1 MNLVLNILIGIGLSA
16 ASGFRV
22 FIPLL
27 IMSISALS
35 GDLILAEN
43 FEWIGS
49 YSALSIFIVATII
62 EAAAYYLP
70 AIDEFLEKV
79 SKPTTM
85 VAGTIIMSSFVV
97 DLSPMLGWVLAIIA
111 GGGTSAIVN
120 QQRLESKRNSISA
133 NNMNLKGVLF
143 STRETCSAASI
154 SLLMMLA
161 PITSFIVILVLFFFL
176 IRQIFWALNG
186 KS

>member
-1 MNLVLNILIGIGLSA
+1 LNVLIGVGLSA

-35 GDLILAEN
+35 GDLVLADN

-49 YSALSIFIVATII
+49 YSALSVFIVATII
-62 EAAAYYLP
+62 EATAYYIP
-70 AIDEFLEKV
+70 VIDEFLEKV

-85 VAGTIIMSSFVV
+85 VAGTIIMSSFIV

-111 GGGTSAIVN
+111 GGGTSALVN
-120 QQRLESKRNSISA
+120 QQRLESKRNSVSA
-133 NNMNLKGVLF
+133 NTVNLKGLLF
-143 STRETCSAASI
+143 STREACSAVSL

-161 PITSFIVILVLFFFL
+161 PITSFIILFVLIFL
-176 IRQIFWALNG
+176 LIKQLF
-186 KS
+186 

>member
-1 MNLVLNILIGIGLSA
+1 MNLVLNLLIGIGLSA

-49 YSALSIFIVATII
+49 YSALSVFIVATII

-70 AIDEFLEKV
+70 AIDEFLEKI
-79 SKPTTM
+79 SKPATM
-85 VAGTIIMSSFVV
+85 VAGTIIMSSFIV

-111 GGGTSAIVN
+111 GGGTSALVN
-120 QQRLESKRNSISA
+120 EQRLESKKNSITA
-133 NNMNLKGVLF
+133 NTINLKSLLF
-143 STRETCSAASI
+143 STREICSAASL

-161 PITSFIVILVLFFFL
+161 PITSFLVFFVIVVLL
-176 IRQIFWALNG
+176 IKQIF
-186 KS
+186 